1 MRGEVGRYGRGGDKR
16 KHRKRLGT
24 HWKSHHGRADKG
36 TGTGAGKWKDGNES
50 AGDRRAEGPGQRTD
64 GQVSMGGG
72 IVYTIKK
79 SVQMNMGVHLC
90 TGGKKSAPYFLKN
103 DAPLY

>member
-72 IVYTIKK
+72 YRLYHKK
-79 SVQMNMGVHLC
+79 VC
-90 TGGKKSAPYFLKN
+90 TNEYGRTFMYGG
-103 DAPLY
+103 